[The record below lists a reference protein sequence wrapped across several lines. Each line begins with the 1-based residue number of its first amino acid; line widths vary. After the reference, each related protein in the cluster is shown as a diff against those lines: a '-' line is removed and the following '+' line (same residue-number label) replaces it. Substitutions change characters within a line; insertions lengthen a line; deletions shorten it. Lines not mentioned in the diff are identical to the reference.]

1 MKAGHLHFKDV
12 PKLGGPPGLSW
23 HMYELPCFLTGQ
35 VDRQV
40 SLALP
45 SCGGPDLGIKT
56 PFHFF
61 PSQITALCIASAF
74 SHLRPWF
81 WTLC

>member
-1 MKAGHLHFKDV
+1 MKAGHLPFKDV

-45 SCGGPDLGIKT
+45 S
-56 PFHFF
+56 
-61 PSQITALCIASAF
+61 QITALCIASAF
-74 SHLRPWF
+74 YHLRPWF